1 LLVADTRFDG
11 FDFSD
16 YRRSLSEADWT
27 IDGVAIHDDQQIPL
41 KRETTYSKAKAGA
54 ARQGDTLAESKF
66 LIKERRFRRARYQAD
81 INSADTYTAKAKT
94 SLNLATNY
102 LYDLTCEYGE
112 NPRRV
117 LALSLGSIVYFAAL
131 YWLLDVGIPTPSTVT
146 LGFAPRAAVEYLTF
160 SLQAFTAFFIP
171 GDFSPDSQSLRLLSA
186 LQSFIGAFT
195 IALFVATIVRTVER

>member
-1 LLVADTRFDG
+1 
-11 FDFSD
+11 
-16 YRRSLSEADWT
+16 
-27 IDGVAIHDDQQIPL
+27 L

-66 LIKERRFRRARYQAD
+66 LIKERRFRRARYRSDLTA
-81 INSADTYTAKAKT
+81 ADTYTAKAT
-94 SLNLATNY
+94 AGLNLVTNY

-117 LALSLGSIVYFAAL
+117 LTLSGATIVVFASL
-131 YWLLDVGIPTPSTVT
+131 YWLLDVGPSALLTTPFTVDSQT
-146 LGFAPRAAVEYLTF
+146 IVEYLTF

-171 GDFSPDSQSLRLLSA
+171 GNFTPDSQALRLLSA
-186 LQSFIGAFT
+186 LQSFTGAFT